1 MTEPRGDGSDEL
13 VDPGDDR
20 PDEAEAQS
28 QAEQADGDAGHHEDA
43 VPFHEPEP
51 DTAAYVVHPSV
62 LTSATIAVGA
72 AATLVLGVIPG
83 PVLNL
88 AGLAGQFLR

>member
-1 MTEPRGDGSDEL
+1 
-13 VDPGDDR
+13 
-20 PDEAEAQS
+20 
-28 QAEQADGDAGHHEDA
+28 
-43 VPFHEPEP
+43 
-51 DTAAYVVHPSV
+51 V